1 MNDET
6 KDIQDMSDAERKT
19 IAEAGPGTGSMLFDR
34 QAFAQA
40 YQIARLFSQS
50 QLVPQHLQGKPND
63 CFIALH
69 MADRLGED
77 PLMICQNIV
86 IIHGTAGWKAQW
98 LIGRA
103 NRSGVFK
110 GRIKF
115 DTSGSGDDLEVTA
128 RATMADTGE
137 EVTASASMKMAKAE
151 GWTSNK
157 KYQSMPQQM
166 LSYRAASFL
175 IRLYC
180 PEATLGYQSA
190 EEVEDMAASGQ
201 IRDVSP
207 GRHTP
212 TDEPQN
218 GGAEQALR
226 NLGQDMS
233 GSGESPD
240 GGGAPAGQPDED
252 PAVDRHGTPWDERI
266 HAQTKTTNKDGSWKR
281 KRGISDEYFE
291 RILAGIMNTPADDT
305 PTGAAADAS
314 RGASD
319 DPPDGS
325 GSEASDETVA
335 PEQGGAL
342 PDDFDTGAVPGES
355 AGPDW
360 VQGAIERMENAESR
374 DEVDEIA
381 DEVLNGTDASER
393 DRERLTAAHKRNVE
407 RLEVAS

>member
-1 MNDET
+1 MSDET
-6 KDIQDMSDAERKT
+6 TDIQDMSDQERKQ
-19 IAEAGPGTGSMLFDR
+19 IAESGSGGGNMLMNR

-40 YQIARLFSQS
+40 YQVARLFSSS
-50 QLVPQHLQGKPND
+50 QLVPQHLQGKPHD

-77 PLMICQNIV
+77 PLMVMQNIV
-86 IIHGTAGWKAQW
+86 IVHGTAGWKAQW

-103 NRSGVFK
+103 NRSGVFR

-201 IRDVSP
+201 MRDVTP
-207 GRHTP
+207 GRYTP
-212 TDEPQN
+212 TNPGGG
-218 GGAEQALR
+218 GGAEAALR
-226 NLGQDMS
+226 GLGGQDAPDPGPVPGETAES
-233 GSGESPD
+233 APTRTEAGGEANASENGSQTASQGE
-240 GGGAPAGQPDED
+240 AKR
-252 PAVDRHGTPWDERI
+252 DRYGTPWDARI
-266 HAQTKTTNKDGSWKR
+266 HAQAGTTNKDGSWR
-281 KRGISDEYFE
+281 RRRGVDDAEYATVMREIDPDNAPQEPEQSDEAGDSGE
-291 RILAGIMNTPADDT
+291 TGDGPGDNEIVQRIQRTLPQARENGDMDTLDDLEAEASEIRDD
-305 PTGAAADAS
+305 GWREQCRRQIQEARAAVADA
-314 RGASD
+314 G
-319 DPPDGS
+319 
-325 GSEASDETVA
+325 
-335 PEQGGAL
+335 
-342 PDDFDTGAVPGES
+342 
-355 AGPDW
+355 
-360 VQGAIERMENAESR
+360 
-374 DEVDEIA
+374 
-381 DEVLNGTDASER
+381 
-393 DRERLTAAHKRNVE
+393 
-407 RLEVAS
+407 